1 MRKKCSNFIFR
12 KVSKFKYLAHKTMF
26 LLEIKSVRKGY
37 LYLNCLMYR
46 HLKCLIYMLRCF
58 RLIFISFFVI
68 FNPTRKLLVCF
79 IIIMSL
85 SLSWVLLVLLCD
97 FNIDSI
103 AQNQRTIHLKTVQ
116 IIILPVDWMRK
127 ITVKCTSILIKKM
140 AREKLCKQD
149 TISYTVKNRYF

>member
-1 MRKKCSNFIFR
+1 MGLFERWKLFLHIIKYNFMRKKCSNFIFR

-26 LLEIKSVRKGY
+26 LLEIKSARKGY
-37 LYLNCLMYR
+37 MYLNCLMYR

-103 AQNQRTIHLKTVQ
+103 AQNQRTIHLKTNMEKKIMNRVSKIDIQLQ
-116 IIILPVDWMRK
+116 I
-127 ITVKCTSILIKKM
+127 
-140 AREKLCKQD
+140 
-149 TISYTVKNRYF
+149 